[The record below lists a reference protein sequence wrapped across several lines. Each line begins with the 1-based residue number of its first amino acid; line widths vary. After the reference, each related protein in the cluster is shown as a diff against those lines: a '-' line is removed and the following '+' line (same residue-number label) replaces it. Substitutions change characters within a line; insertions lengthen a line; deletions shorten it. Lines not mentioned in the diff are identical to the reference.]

1 MKRDLR
7 GIKPTQY
14 QLNHCFS
21 FVELV
26 ANLYHPYYPIT
37 EKVYHRLMNQKNF
50 PNDVVL
56 YQGKLCTFGG
66 ADSGYALM
74 PIINKEKLVDTTRDY
89 YSN

>member
-14 QLNHCFS
+14 QINECFS

-26 ANLYHPYYPIT
+26 ANICRPYYPIT
-37 EKVYHRLMNQKNF
+37 EKIYHRLMNQEIS

-56 YQGKLCTFGG
+56 YQGKLCTYGN

-74 PIINKEKLVDTTRDY
+74 PIINKDKLFDTTRY
-89 YSN
+89 